1 MPSLGADMDRGTV
14 VEWRV
19 GPGDLVHRGDIV
31 AVIDT
36 DKSDI
41 EVEVF
46 EDGVIDRLV
55 VPVGDEVEVGTLLA
69 TIVAPGVAP
78 AIDAPVTPHPPA
90 VPAEPEVLSPL
101 VRHRAAELHV
111 DLASLHGSGP
121 GGIVTRADVER
132 APGSGGRVR
141 ASPLARRR
149 ARDAGIELADVHAS
163 GPEGAVI
170 ASDLPVVAPSTG
182 LRDDVAMAAVG
193 RLMARAKH
201 EIPHYYLTLH
211 VDLSVALAW
220 LDDHNR
226 TAPVSERILPAA
238 VLLRA
243 TALAAAE
250 IDGINGWWRDDGYER
265 STSVALGVAVARRGG
280 GLVAPAIVGA
290 DRLTLPALMAAL
302 TGIVGRAK
310 AGRLRASEM
319 GEPSLT
325 VTSLGDGGADAVIPV
340 IYPPQVAMVGIG
352 RIAERPWADGGM
364 LGVRR
369 TVVLSLA
376 ADHRVTS
383 GHDGSRFLRAIERLL
398 HQPEVL

>member
-1 MPSLGADMDRGTV
+1 MPSLGADMERGTV
-14 VEWRV
+14 LEWRV
-19 GPGDLVHRGDIV
+19 RPGDAVYRGDIV

-46 EDGVIDRLV
+46 EDGVIERIV
-55 VPVGDEVEVGTLLA
+55 VPVGEEVEVGALLA
-69 TIVAPGVAP
+69 TIAGAT
-78 AIDAPVTPHPPA
+78 DAVA
-90 VPAEPEVLSPL
+90 VPTRPEVHLESEMLSPL
-101 VRHRAAELHV
+101 VRHCAEELHV
-111 DLASLHGSGP
+111 DVASLHGSGP
-121 GGIVTRADVER
+121 GGLVTRADVER
-132 APGSGGRVR
+132 ASGTPGRVR

-149 ARDAGIELADVHAS
+149 ARDADIDLASAHAS
-163 GPEGAVI
+163 GPGGAVV
-170 ASDLPVVAPSTG
+170 AADLPLAPRPNTPHG
-182 LRDDVAMAAVG
+182 DAAKVAVG
-193 RLMARAKH
+193 RLMERAKH

-220 LDDHNR
+220 LDERNR
-226 TAPVSERILPAA
+226 TAQVAERILPAA
-238 VLLRA
+238 MLLRA
-243 TALAAAE
+243 TAIAATE
-250 IDGINGWWRDDGYER
+250 VDGINGWWRDGGYEPHAH
-265 STSVALGVAVARRGG
+265 VDLGVAVARRGG

-290 DRLTLPALMAAL
+290 DRLTLPALMEAL
-302 TGIVGRAK
+302 TGIIGRAK

-325 VTSLGDGGADAVIPV
+325 VTSLGDGGADSVIPV

-364 LGVRR
+364 VGARR